1 MSESPVITLN
11 GKSRLVAAGS
21 TVADLLA
28 ELDLDP
34 RAVAV
39 EHNRVII
46 KQEAYSGAA
55 LRAGDNLEV
64 VRFVQGG

>member
-1 MSESPVITLN
+1 MSETPLISLN
-11 GKSRLVAAGS
+11 GKPRLVTTGS

-46 KQEAYSGAA
+46 KRETYAEAV